1 MFFGLWVVLATVAY
15 FLTDY
20 YEVRLGWAGSYLW
33 AVAFLF
39 GFVLYLLYL
48 LQFVLPL
55 PWYKSVKEGLIL
67 ILDPTFPYLSRIIRT
82 LIGRPLG
89 MVATE
94 EHVVALPASFR
105 RYRAGILPS
114 HQALAL
120 TRGPHYG
127 QAVGPGYVRLEPG
140 ESITQI
146 VDLRR
151 QSRTIP
157 VKAMS
162 RDGIPIETSVSVH
175 FQVRRQATPAVTTLP
190 YPYDPE
196 AIFGINYL
204 SNYRSEKGILL
215 WGDKIIRS
223 ATSILVGELAQYALD
238 ELYQPD
244 LASFSPRKRINS
256 RMQQKLQAEFELQ
269 GVTIIEA
276 GSGRLNVPQE
286 VVQQLISN
294 WQTEWQRRINE
305 VEAATENAANQR
317 IKRAQARAEI
327 EIVTTLIDSIQALQ
341 SSGDGLL
348 TDIVTARVV
357 AAMREAVED
366 EQVKALVP
374 NQALD
379 RLEQLQDWMQ
389 DWDAVT

>member
-1 MFFGLWVVLATVAY
+1 LAIIAY
-15 FLTDY
+15 YLTDY
-20 YEVRLGWAGSYLW
+20 NEVRLGWVGSYLW
-33 AVAFLF
+33 AIAYLF

-55 PWYKSVKEGLIL
+55 PWYRSIKEGVLLIF
-67 ILDPTFPYLSRIIRT
+67 DPTFPYVSRVTRM
-82 LIGRPLG
+82 LVGRPLG
-89 MVATE
+89 MVTRE
-94 EHVVALPASFR
+94 EHVMALPASFR

-127 QAVGPGYVRLEPG
+127 RAVGPGYIRLQPG
-140 ESITQI
+140 ETITQI

-151 QSRTIP
+151 QSRTMP

-162 RDGIPIETSVSVH
+162 RDGIPIETSVSVR
-175 FQVRRQATPAVTTLP
+175 FQVKRQATPVNTTLP
-190 YPYDPE
+190 YPYDQE

-204 SNYRSEKGILL
+204 SNYRSERGILL
-215 WGDKIIRS
+215 WGDRIIRS
-223 ATSILVGELAQYALD
+223 AASILVGELAQYALD

-244 LASFSPRKRINS
+244 LASFSPRKRING
-256 RMQQKLQAEFELQ
+256 RMEQKLQAEFESQ
-269 GVTIIEA
+269 GVTIIDA
-276 GSGRLNVPQE
+276 SSGRLTVPQE

-305 VEAATENAANQR
+305 VEVATENAANQR
-317 IKRAQARAEI
+317 IRRAQARAEI
-327 EIVTTLIDSIQALQ
+327 EIVTALIDSIQALQ

-357 AAMREAVED
+357 EAMQEAVAD
-366 EQVKALVP
+366 EQVKALVSS
-374 NQALD
+374 QALD
-379 RLEQLQDWMQ
+379 TMNQLQDWMQ
-389 DWDAVT
+389 DWDVVP